1 MKIKLY
7 REHGA
12 LNSVPIFDALE
23 EGLKKQGHE
32 IVDSNEDI
40 PVIWSI
46 LWNGRMNANK
56 FIYEAARAAGKPV
69 LILEVGTLKRGQTW
83 KVCINHINGLGEFGN
98 NIDLDIDRP
107 QKLGISLKEP
117 VSMRRQEILIACQH
131 ERSLQWD
138 GMPSTSNWVLD
149 LIKEIKSHTDRHIV
163 VRPHPRSSLPLQ
175 NQDFTV
181 IHPQRVHDSYDD
193 FDIDYNYHCVI
204 NHNSGPCIQAAIQG
218 VPVICDS
225 SSLAGILS
233 GKMEKIEEISLPD
246 RDEWFLKLCHTEWT
260 VEEIASGIPIKRLEK
275 YFNG

>member
-138 GMPSTSNWVLD
+138 SMPPTSSWVLG

-218 VPVICDS
+218 VPVICDP

-260 VEEIASGIPIKRLEK
+260 IEEIASGLPIKRLEK
-275 YFNG
+275 YFKG

>member
-12 LNSVPIFDALE
+12 LNSVPIFNALE
-23 EGLKKQGHE
+23 EGLKKHGHE

-40 PVIWSI
+40 PVIWSV

-56 FIYEAARAAGKPV
+56 TIYDAARAAGKPV

-83 KVCINHINGLGEFGN
+83 KVSVNHINSLGQFGN
-98 NIDLDIDRP
+98 DVDLDIDRP
-107 QKLGISLKEP
+107 SKLGISLKEP
-117 VSMRRQEILIACQH
+117 PSMRRQEILIACQH

-138 GMPSTSNWVLD
+138 SMPPTSSWVLN
-149 LIKEIKSHTDRHIV
+149 LVKEIKSHTDRHIV

-181 IHPQRVHDSYDD
+181 IYPQRVHDSYDE

-218 VPVICDS
+218 IPVICDR

-246 RDEWFLKLCHTEWT
+246 REDWFLKLSHTEWT
-260 VEEIASGIPIKRLEK
+260 VEEIANGISIKRLEK
-275 YFNG
+275 YLKG

>member
-32 IVDSNEDI
+32 IVHDNEDI
-40 PVIWSI
+40 PVIWSV

-56 FIYEAARAAGKPV
+56 IIYEAARAAGKPV

-83 KVCINHINGLGEFGN
+83 KVCVNHINSLGQFGN
-98 NIDLDIDRP
+98 DVDLDIDRP
-107 QKLGISLKEP
+107 AKLGISLKEP
-117 VSMRRQEILIACQH
+117 QNIRRQEILIACQH

-138 GMPSTSNWVLD
+138 NMPPANSWVLN
-149 LIKEIKSHTDRHIV
+149 LVKQIKQHTDRHIV

-175 NQDFTV
+175 NQDFTLL
-181 IHPQRVHDSYDD
+181 HPQRVHDSYDE

-218 VPVICDS
+218 VPVICDP

-233 GKMEKIEEISLPD
+233 GKMEKIEEISVPD
-246 RDEWFLKLCHTEWT
+246 REDWFLKLCHTEWT
-260 VEEIASGIPIKRLEK
+260 IEEIANGIPIKRLEK
-275 YFNG
+275 YFKG

>member
-1 MKIKLY
+1 
-7 REHGA
+7 
-12 LNSVPIFDALE
+12 
-23 EGLKKQGHE
+23 
-32 IVDSNEDI
+32 
-40 PVIWSI
+40 
-46 LWNGRMNANK
+46 MNANK
-56 FIYEAARAAGKPV
+56 IIYEAARAAGKPV

-83 KVCINHINGLGEFGN
+83 KVCINHINSLGQFGKDS
-98 NIDLDIDRP
+98 DLDIDRP

-138 GMPSTSNWVLD
+138 GMPTTSSWVLN

-181 IHPQRVHDSYDD
+181 MQPQRVHDSYDD

-218 VPVICDS
+218 VPVICDP

-246 RDEWFLKLCHTEWT
+246 REDWFLKLCHTEWT
-260 VEEIASGIPIKRLEK
+260 VEEIANGIPIKRLEK
-275 YFNG
+275 YFKG

>member
-7 REHGA
+7 REYGA
-12 LNSVPIFDALE
+12 LNSVPIFNALE

-32 IVDSNEDI
+32 IVDSDEDI

-56 FIYEAARAAGKPV
+56 IIYEAARAAGKPV

-83 KVCINHINGLGEFGN
+83 KVCVNHINGLGQFGN
-98 NIDLDIDRP
+98 DSDLDIDRP
-107 QKLGISLKEP
+107 QKLGISLKDP

-138 GMPSTSNWVLD
+138 GMPTTSSWVLN

-181 IHPQRVHDSYDD
+181 MQPQRVHDSYDD

-218 VPVICDS
+218 VPVICDP

-260 VEEIASGIPIKRLEK
+260 VEEIANAIPIKRLEK
-275 YFNG
+275 YFKG

>member
-12 LNSVPIFDALE
+12 LNSVPIFNALE

-32 IVDSNEDI
+32 IVDSDEDI

-56 FIYEAARAAGKPV
+56 IIYEAARAAGKPV

-83 KVCINHINGLGEFGN
+83 KVCVNHINGLGQFGN
-98 NIDLDIDRP
+98 DSDLDIDRP

-138 GMPSTSNWVLD
+138 GMPTTSSWVLN

-181 IHPQRVHDSYDD
+181 MQPQRVHDSYDD

-218 VPVICDS
+218 VPVICDP

-246 RDEWFLKLCHTEWT
+246 REDWFLKLCHTEWT
-260 VEEIASGIPIKRLEK
+260 VEEIASGLPIKRLEK
-275 YFNG
+275 YFKG

>member
-56 FIYEAARAAGKPV
+56 MIYEAARAAGKPV

-83 KVCINHINGLGEFGN
+83 KVCVNHINSLGQFGN
-98 NIDLDIDRP
+98 DSDLDIDRP

-138 GMPSTSNWVLD
+138 NMPATSSWVLN

-181 IHPQRVHDSYDD
+181 IYPQRVHDSYDD

-204 NHNSGPCIQAAIQG
+204 NHNSGPSIQAAIQG

-246 RDEWFLKLCHTEWT
+246 REDWFLKLCHTEWT
-260 VEEIASGIPIKRLEK
+260 VEEIASGLPIKRLEK
-275 YFNG
+275 YFKG

>member
-56 FIYEAARAAGKPV
+56 IIYEAARAAGKPV

-138 GMPSTSNWVLD
+138 SMPPTSSWVLG

-181 IHPQRVHDSYDD
+181 MMPQRVHDSYDD

-218 VPVICDS
+218 VPVICDP

-260 VEEIASGIPIKRLEK
+260 IEEIASGLPIRRLEK
-275 YFNG
+275 YFKG

>member
-69 LILEVGTLKRGQTW
+69 LILEVGTLKRGKTW

-181 IHPQRVHDSYDD
+181 IQPQRVHDSYDD

>member
-260 VEEIASGIPIKRLEK
+260 VEEIASGLPIRRLEK
-275 YFNG
+275 YFKG

>member
-56 FIYEAARAAGKPV
+56 IIYEAARAAGKPV

-83 KVCINHINGLGEFGN
+83 KVCINHINGLGQFGN
-98 NIDLDIDRP
+98 DTDLDIDRP

-117 VSMRRQEILIACQH
+117 LSMRRQEILIACQH

-138 GMPSTSNWVLD
+138 SMPPTSSWVLA

-218 VPVICDS
+218 VPVICDP

-233 GKMEKIEEISLPD
+233 GKMEEIEEISLPD

-260 VEEIASGIPIKRLEK
+260 IEEIAGGIPIKRLEK
-275 YFNG
+275 YFKG

>member
-181 IHPQRVHDSYDD
+181 IQPQRVHDSYDD